1 MNTSP
6 SGLSS
11 FFSIERVV
19 AFLTPTVF
27 APLAVWIS
35 GLVATNVPFAPT
47 PSPGVLEGIEIAA
60 FLGACGVVIKW
71 LHGRQIPAIAG
82 LTPALPISA
91 AELDTFFHQIQTY
104 LQAHPE
110 SFQGPAG
117 ATGAS
122 ASQEAIDAAAEG
134 AVKRLLGNALGG
146 QAQPVV

>member
-60 FLGACGVVIKW
+60 FLGACAVVIKW

-82 LTPALPISA
+82 IAVPVKMVEG
-91 AELDTFFHQIQTY
+91 ELSTLLAQVQTY
-104 LQAHPE
+104 IQAHPE
-110 SFQGPAG
+110 SFQGPQGAPGAPASPQDLALTAEAAVRRVLAG
-117 ATGAS
+117 A
-122 ASQEAIDAAAEG
+122 
-134 AVKRLLGNALGG
+134 
-146 QAQPVV
+146 AQSNPVV